1 MIGKLDE
8 YQAICDA
15 ATPGEWYHSGIGYI
29 SVGQYK
35 NAQTL
40 GRMHVIPDAEYAA
53 AACTAMPKLI
63 ACVRE
68 LEARW
73 CNCKRTMPAN
83 NPRAI
88 IAKHL
93 GDTK

>member
-68 LEARW
+68 LRELSPQFQY
-73 CNCKRTMPAN
+73 TYPD
-83 NPRAI
+83 AI
-88 IAKHL
+88 IDKHL
-93 GDTK
+93 GESK